1 MFTIQRQQ
9 DIEVFQRVSI
19 LASFVQLLAS
29 LESGINNRQGRWGRL
44 AGTRRTGC
52 VCLVEQSNDSRL
64 VILRIEAVLAV
75 QSADFNELGFRLVLL
90 IQSSMSKTHKQLYL
104 HQVICSSRIG
114 TNPLF
119 KLRQQ
124 DERFREL
131 SAAIKGFRARQLRRK
146 ILLCLSSRHTELET
160 YAGEDR
166 KSTRLNSS

>member
-1 MFTIQRQQ
+1 MFTIQRQH

-19 LASFVQLLAS
+19 LAFFVQLLAS
-29 LESGINNRQGRWGRL
+29 LESGIHNRQGRWGRL
-44 AGTRRTGC
+44 AGTRRTAC
-52 VCLVEQSNDSRL
+52 VCLVEQSNDSGL
-64 VILRIEAVLAV
+64 VILGIEAVLAV
-75 QSADFNELGFRLVLL
+75 QSADFNELAFRLVLL

-104 HQVICSSRIG
+104 HQVFCSSRVG

-146 ILLCLSSRHTELET
+146 ILLCLSSRHTELEA
-160 YAGEDR
+160 YDGER
-166 KSTRLNSS
+166 SQNNLMRS